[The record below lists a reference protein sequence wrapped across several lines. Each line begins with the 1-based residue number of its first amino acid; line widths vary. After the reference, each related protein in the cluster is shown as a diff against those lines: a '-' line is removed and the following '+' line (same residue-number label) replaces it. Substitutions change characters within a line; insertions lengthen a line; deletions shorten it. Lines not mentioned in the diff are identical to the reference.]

1 MAADNQFQGCAGCA
15 RKGAG
20 AGGRLLSDTGP
31 VSRYSSYQHGGTDL
45 QPPKHPRLPLASRP
59 GCASPS
65 SGWGKKEQP
74 GEAARPPPVLHDRPG
89 MCRGGL
95 PALRR
100 GRGPFQLPAA
110 RGGGQGVSQMLC
122 FAGRRRRRRCWTAPE
137 RDAAPMFRRR
147 RRCEWGAGESRRDR
161 KSVV

>member
-1 MAADNQFQGCAGCA
+1 
-15 RKGAG
+15 
-20 AGGRLLSDTGP
+20 
-31 VSRYSSYQHGGTDL
+31 
-45 QPPKHPRLPLASRP
+45 
-59 GCASPS
+59 
-65 SGWGKKEQP
+65 
-74 GEAARPPPVLHDRPG
+74 

-110 RGGGQGVSQMLC
+110 RGGGQGVSQTLC

-147 RRCEWGAGESRRDR
+147 RRCEWGAGESRRGKPRRSPFADR
-161 KSVV
+161 RGRSRERPRSPPPGSPGFPRRGRGGRGATAALTCGGGGRDPRGRGPRAPG